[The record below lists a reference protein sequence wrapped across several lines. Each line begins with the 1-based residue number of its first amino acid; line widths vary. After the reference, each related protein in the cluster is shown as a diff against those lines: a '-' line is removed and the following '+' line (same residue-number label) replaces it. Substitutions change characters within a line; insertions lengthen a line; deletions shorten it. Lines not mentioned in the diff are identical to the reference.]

1 MKKTT
6 KGKNTGLTPIEVR
19 ELAETVVGSAINVQ
33 ARELESHMQSIHD
46 RLVALEKQV
55 GLSNKR

>member
-6 KGKNTGLTPIEVR
+6 KGNNTGLTPVEVR

-46 RLVALEKQV
+46 RLVALEKQA
-55 GLSNKR
+55 GINRKR